1 MARFFALGYLW
12 GDGHPHEGGWGFRSC
27 ELASADRFA
36 ASAEAL
42 GAVVKRSQARPVC
55 GRDNSPMYAV
65 RADSLSLDVNL
76 PGMPPAL
83 RDADDAE
90 TREFLVGVI
99 EGEGN
104 GGSGLVLDD
113 PMASRVTAM
122 ATLLAR
128 VSVRTDQQS
137 NQNRNFFRLFA
148 VKADWAKFGD
158 WPWASC
164 ARVPGHN
171 C

>member
-1 MARFFALGYLW
+1 
-12 GDGHPHEGGWGFRSC
+12 
-27 ELASADRFA
+27 
-36 ASAEAL
+36 
-42 GAVVKRSQARPVC
+42 
-55 GRDNSPMYAV
+55 MYAV

-113 PMASRVTAM
+113 PMGSRVTAM

-137 NQNRNFFRLFA
+137 NQNRNFFHLFA
-148 VKADWAKFGD
+148 VKADWAKFRD